1 MAVAPAGVG
10 AVQGRGSGGVG
21 AGAPGDGGAAG
32 CVGGVGGGG
41 NVWRPCVAVLDL
53 T

>member
-10 AVQGRGSGGVG
+10 SVQGGGSGGVG